1 MSKAPRL
8 HLYTAF
14 HCNLAFS
21 TIERGAFP
29 TVIERCYW
37 PILRLAEDG
46 FPVAIEMTAWTLREV
61 KAIDPAFVLR
71 LTELLYAKKIE
82 FIGSGFSQAI
92 FPLIPTEV
100 NRWNLESGMR
110 HYTEILGRRPE
121 VALVNEQTFSRG
133 LVDLYKAA
141 GYKSV
146 IMDWNNS
153 HKYNNFPKEH
163 VYFPQIAK
171 GLSAD
176 IEVVWSHSI
185 AFQKFQR
192 LIHGGVSV
200 EEYMD
205 FLSTHHS
212 NDEERSFVLYTN
224 DAEVFDYR
232 PGGEEVKKAEWARIR
247 EVLSRIREDERFS
260 LSTPGGVSELFKGN
274 PKAGHRLSLESTE
287 TPVVCK
293 KQDKYNPARWAV
305 AGRDS
310 VHINTECY
318 RVYNNIS
325 RLIEA
330 GALSPDEAEEYKE
343 LISDLWGSDFRSN
356 TIDEKFQYFQNRLG
370 WLKTETERLLKRT
383 PVIAGGALS
392 PAFQTGEP
400 LVHGAGRP
408 SKRGAVI
415 TRAENS
421 LLISTGTVEAEF
433 LPSRG
438 FAIKKTAFPG
448 VFDKPLIGTIP
459 HGYYEDIRLGADFF
473 TGHLIHVARDG
484 KKTTDLK
491 PASAEITEN
500 DASVVLEAKMPLD
513 IGFLTKTYEI
523 SKTEP
528 SISLSLKL
536 KVNGLLASSLRLGI
550 FTFMPGSF
558 DADTLWYE
566 SINGGA
572 GPERFYLKGKTL
584 SHDEPVSQSV
594 TASSCLGATDG
605 RVRIGD
611 ACKALEI
618 STDKSKLFSVP
629 LLKHMEL
636 AEEGK
641 SFLRL
646 QHSVGE
652 VDDTA
657 WWVWRG
663 VNEITFKIK
672 ALKGDG
678 K

>member
-1 MSKAPRL
+1 MARL

-21 TIERGAFP
+21 TIERSAFP
-29 TVIERCYW
+29 SVIERCYW
-37 PILRLAEDG
+37 PLLRFAEEG
-46 FPVAIEMTAWTLREV
+46 FPIALEMTAWTLKEV
-61 KAIDPAFVLR
+61 NAIDPAFVTR
-71 LTELLYAKKIE
+71 LKELWDSRRLE
-82 FIGSGFSQAI
+82 FIGSGYSQAI

-100 NRWNLESGMR
+100 NRWNLEAGNR
-110 HYTEILGRRPE
+110 HYRDILGRRPE
-121 VALVNEQTFSRG
+121 VALVNEQTYAKG
-133 LVDLYKAA
+133 LVELYREA
-141 GYKSV
+141 GYRSV

-153 HKYNNFPKEH
+153 QKYNNFPKEL
-163 VYFPQIAK
+163 VYFPQMAK
-171 GLSAD
+171 GLSTD
-176 IEVVWSHSI
+176 IEVIWSHSI

-192 LIHGGVSV
+192 LIHGGVST

-205 FLSTHHS
+205 FLSTHYS
-212 NDEERSFVLYTN
+212 SDEERSFVLYTN

-232 PGGEEVKKAEWARIR
+232 PGGEEVKKTEWARIR
-247 EVLSRIREDERFS
+247 DLLARIRDDKRFV
-260 LSTPGGVSELFKGN
+260 LSTPGRVSEFFRGN
-274 PKAGHRLSLESTE
+274 EKAGHRLSLESTE

-318 RVYNNIS
+318 RVYKNIS
-325 RLIEA
+325 KLIET
-330 GALSPDEAEEYKE
+330 GALTTDETDEYKE

-383 PVIAGGALS
+383 PVASGGPAFAYETGLPSDRVHES
-392 PAFQTGEP
+392 PA
-400 LVHGAGRP
+400 
-408 SKRGAVI
+408 KRGALI
-415 TRAENS
+415 TRTENS
-421 LLISTGTVEAEF
+421 VVISTGTVEAEF
-433 LPSRG
+433 LPNKG
-438 FAIKKTAFPG
+438 FAVKRAVFPG
-448 VFDKPLIGTIP
+448 VSAEPLIGTIP
-459 HGYYEDIRLGADFF
+459 HGYYDDIRLGADFF

-491 PASAEITEN
+491 PASMEITEN
-500 DASVVLEAKMPLD
+500 DSSVVLEAKTPVD
-513 IGFLTKTYEI
+513 VGFLTKRYEI

-528 SISLSLKL
+528 SISLTLKL
-536 KVNGLLASSLRLGI
+536 KVNGLHASSLRLGI

-558 DADTLWYE
+558 DADSLWYE

-572 GPERFYLKGKTL
+572 GPERFYLKGKTV

-594 TASSCLGATDG
+594 TVSSCLGATDG

-611 ACKALEI
+611 RHKSLEI

-629 LLKHMEL
+629 LLKYMEL
-636 AEEGK
+636 EEEGK
-641 SFLRL
+641 FFLRL

-663 VNEITFKIK
+663 VNEITFNIK
-672 ALKGDG
+672 AIKGNDQ
-678 K
+678 

>member
-1 MSKAPRL
+1 MARL

-21 TIERGAFP
+21 SIERGAFP
-29 TVIERCYW
+29 SVIERCYW
-37 PILRLAEDG
+37 PLLNLAEEG
-46 FPVAIEMTAWTLREV
+46 FPVALEMTAWTLKEV
-61 KAIDPAFVLR
+61 NAIDPVFVEKLR
-71 LTELLYAKKIE
+71 ELWDSKRLE
-82 FIGSGFSQAI
+82 FIGSGYSQAI

-100 NRWNLESGMR
+100 NRWNLEAGNR
-110 HYTEILGRRPE
+110 HYKDILGRRPE

-133 LVDLYKAA
+133 LVDLYREA
-141 GYKSV
+141 GYRSV

-153 HKYNNFPKEH
+153 QKYHNFPKEL
-163 VYFPQIAK
+163 VYFPQRALGI
-171 GLSAD
+171 STD
-176 IEVVWSHSI
+176 IEVLWSHSI

-192 LIHGGVSV
+192 LIHGGVSM
-200 EEYMD
+200 EEYTD
-205 FLSTHHS
+205 FLSAHYS
-212 NDEERSFVLYTN
+212 ADEERSFVLYTN

-232 PGGEEVKKAEWARIR
+232 PGGEEVKKTEWARIR
-247 EVLSRIREDERFS
+247 EVLARIREDERFT
-260 LSTPGGVSELFKGN
+260 LSTPGRVSELFRGN
-274 PKAGHRLSLESTE
+274 EKAGRKLSLESTE

-318 RVYNNIS
+318 RVYKNIS
-325 RLIEA
+325 KLMEA
-330 GALSPDEAEEYKE
+330 GALSPDEADEYKE
-343 LISDLWGSDFRSN
+343 LISDLWSSDFRSN

-383 PVIAGGALS
+383 PVVAGGPALAYNCVYS
-392 PAFQTGEP
+392 ESEAVKP
-400 LVHGAGRP
+400 V
-408 SKRGAVI
+408 KRGALI

-421 LLISTGTVEAEF
+421 VVISTGTVEAEF
-433 LPSRG
+433 LPSKG
-438 FAIKKTAFPG
+438 FAIKRAVFPG
-448 VFDKPLIGTIP
+448 VSPEALIGTIP
-459 HGYYEDIRLGADFF
+459 HGYYDDIRLGADFF
-473 TGHLIHVARDG
+473 TGHIIHVARDG

-491 PASAEITEN
+491 SASMDITEN
-500 DASVVLEAKMPLD
+500 DSSVVLEAKTPMD

-528 SISLSLKL
+528 SISLTLKL
-536 KVNGLLASSLRLGI
+536 KVNGLHASSLRLGI
-550 FTFMPGSF
+550 FTLMPGSF
-558 DADTLWYE
+558 DAGSLWYE

-572 GPERFYLKGKTL
+572 GPERFYLKGKTV

-594 TASSCLGATDG
+594 TASGCLGATDG

-611 ACKALEI
+611 KDKALEI

-629 LLKHMEL
+629 MLKYMEL
-636 AEEGK
+636 KDEGK
-641 SFLRL
+641 FFLRL
-646 QHSVGE
+646 HHSVGE

-672 ALKGDG
+672 ALKGDEQ
-678 K
+678 

>member
-1 MSKAPRL
+1 MARL

-29 TVIERCYW
+29 SVIERCYW
-37 PILRLAEDG
+37 PILKLAEDG
-46 FPVAIEMTAWTLREV
+46 FPVALEMTAWTLKEV
-61 KAIDPAFVLR
+61 NSIDPVFVEKLR
-71 LTELLYAKKIE
+71 ELLHSKRLE
-82 FIGSGFSQAI
+82 FIGSGYSQAI

-100 NRWNLESGMR
+100 NRWNLETGNR
-110 HYTEILGRRPE
+110 HYRDILGRRPE
-121 VALVNEQTFSRG
+121 VALVNEQTYAKG
-133 LVDLYKAA
+133 LVDLYKEA
-141 GYKSV
+141 GYRSV

-153 HKYNNFPKEH
+153 QKYHNYPKEH
-163 VYFPQIAK
+163 VYFPQRAVGI
-171 GLSAD
+171 STD
-176 IEVVWSHSI
+176 IEVLWSHSI

-192 LIHGGVSV
+192 LIHGGVSM
-200 EEYMD
+200 EEYTD
-205 FLSTHHS
+205 FLAAHYSA
-212 NDEERSFVLYTN
+212 DEERSFVLYTN

-232 PGGEEVKKAEWARIR
+232 PGGEEVKKTEWARIR
-247 EVLSRIREDERFS
+247 EVLACIREDERFT
-260 LSTPGGVSELFKGN
+260 LSTPGRVSEFFRGN
-274 PKAGHRLSLESTE
+274 EKAGHRLSLESTE

-325 RLIEA
+325 KLIEA
-330 GALSPDEAEEYKE
+330 GALSPDEADEYKE
-343 LISDLWGSDFRSN
+343 IISDLWGSDFRSN

-383 PVIAGGALS
+383 PVASGGPSLAYGGVPSEGESVKPVKRAAL
-392 PAFQTGEP
+392 
-400 LVHGAGRP
+400 
-408 SKRGAVI
+408 I

-421 LLISTGTVEAEF
+421 VVISTGTVEAEF

-438 FAIKKTAFPG
+438 FAIKRAVFPG
-448 VFDKPLIGTIP
+448 VSHEPLIGTIP

-473 TGHLIHVARDG
+473 TGHIINVARDG

-491 PASAEITEN
+491 PASMEISEN
-500 DASVVLEAKMPLD
+500 DSSVVLEAKTPMD

-528 SISLSLKL
+528 SISLTLKL
-536 KVNGLLASSLRLGI
+536 KVNGLHASSLRLGI
-550 FTFMPGSF
+550 FTFLPGSF
-558 DADTLWYE
+558 DAGSLWYE
-566 SINGGA
+566 SVNGGA
-572 GPERFYLKGKTL
+572 GPERFYLNGKTV

-594 TASSCLGATDG
+594 STSGCLGATDG

-611 ACKALEI
+611 RHKALEI
-618 STDKSKLFSVP
+618 STDKSRLFSVP
-629 LLKHMEL
+629 MLKYMEL
-636 AEEGK
+636 KDEGK
-641 SFLRL
+641 FFMRL
-646 QHSVGE
+646 HHSVGE

-663 VNEITFKIK
+663 VNEITFKLK
-672 ALKGDG
+672 ALKGDEQ
-678 K
+678 